1 MNLLIKFITM
11 IKNYYS
17 LRKLGK
23 PYGLTYSKMAGVGLC
38 SLLLCASPQVALA
51 DVAAA
56 DAIEVVQ
63 QTTKIKGTV
72 VDNTGFGVIGAAVVV
87 KGTTNGVVTDFDG
100 NFEIDAKVGDMLEIS
115 YVGYKTLTVKA
126 TAQHMSLTMEED
138 NEMLDEVVVVG
149 YSSTSKRDLIAS
161 VSTVKAEQISNMPV
175 ANIAQGLAGRSP
187 GLIVQASGGGV
198 NSTPSIS
205 IRGGGEPLYVI
216 DGVIRS
222 KDDFANLSPDD
233 IENMSILKDASA
245 TAVYGARATNGIVQI
260 VTKRGKEGK
269 VNVEYDFNMSFSQPS
284 IWDEKMDV
292 WDRAYWSNV
301 AYKNDGKDAPF
312 SDANIQAMHDG
323 SDPEFM
329 NNTNWRDLVL
339 RDWAPQ
345 QKHTIRLT
353 GGTDV
358 SSYYVSLGHI
368 DQNSLYKADNHWM
381 KRTNFR
387 MQNTTKLKNLGI
399 TINTAIDGYYQKN
412 THPYTSSA
420 NGYYQVFSHINDLS
434 PLRPGLNAHGLPY
447 DLPDNPVAET
457 AADAGYNTSTNNVI
471 NGKGEIILDLE
482 KYFAVLKGLKLRASS
497 NYRYASQDTKGWR
510 KDAAEYAWDS
520 TSPTYNAKPELSYS
534 TYHAY
539 SFTNQAFADY
549 SNQFGKHSVS
559 ALFGF
564 EQYYESAKGYGLSRR
579 NFPFDI
585 DQLKVGDAETQTNYG
600 TLDRDNNTSES
611 ESGRAAWIGQVKYNY
626 DNKYYVEGSFRRDG
640 SIKFHPDNRWG
651 TFFSGSLGWVV
662 TAEEF
667 MQPLVEKNI
676 LNSLKLRASYGET
689 GQDSGVS
696 DYAYLT
702 SYGYTGTAFVVNGA
716 YVPGFTEGAMPS
728 PDATWYTTKQF
739 DLGFD
744 FASLNSRLYGSFD
757 YFYYSTKGY
766 LQTPTGVSYLN
777 TAMGLSM
784 PKVKSD
790 SEHRREGIELQLGW
804 RDQIGDFKYDI
815 AANFTYFD
823 QLWALN
829 RSESENSYKNPYQR
843 TQQQKGYYDLLYH
856 NLGYYQSAEEVYTSA
871 GFVDNYNTGNILP
884 GDLKYQDMNGD
895 GQLTSEDMRRLGKSG
910 APRGQYGININLSY
924 KGFYFST
931 LLQGSTRFDMY
942 ISGELGMKTGQQGN
956 LMMAYDHQTDHWR
969 PDNHGAQYPRLMS
982 NTADNNNNN
991 YASSDFWLLDGSYI
1005 RMKDFQFGY
1014 DFKYSLLKK
1023 VNWLTRC
1030 KVGIS
1035 GQNIFTISQ
1044 ATKYGLD
1051 PEPKDT
1057 GYYGYPVERTLA
1069 FTLNLGF

>member
-1 MNLLIKFITM
+1 M

-23 PYGLTYSKMAGVGLC
+23 PYGLTCSKMAGVGLC
-38 SLLLCASPQVALA
+38 SLLLCASPQAALA
-51 DVAAA
+51 DVATA

-72 VDNTGFGVIGAAVVV
+72 VDNTGLSVIGASVMV
-87 KGTTNGVVTDFDG
+87 KGTTVGTMTDFDG
-100 NFEIDAKVGDMLEIS
+100 NFELDAKPGDMLEIS
-115 YVGYKTLTVKA
+115 FVGYKTVTIKA
-126 TAQHMSLTMEED
+126 TAQPMNITMEED
-138 NEMLDEVVVVG
+138 NEMLEEVVVVG
-149 YSSTSKRDLIAS
+149 YGSTTKRDLIAS

-205 IRGGGEPLYVI
+205 IRGGGDPLYVI

-222 KDDFANLSPDD
+222 KEDFANLAPDD
-233 IENMSILKDASA
+233 IQNMSILKDASA

-260 VTKRGKEGK
+260 VTKKGKEGK
-269 VNVEYDFNMSFSQPS
+269 VNIEYDFNQSFAQPS
-284 IWDEKMDV
+284 IWDNKLDS

-301 AYKNDGKDAPF
+301 AYENDGKSKPF
-312 SDANIQAMHDG
+312 TDEAIRIMKDG
-323 SDPEFM
+323 SDPSKF
-329 NNTNWRDLVL
+329 NNTNWRKLVL
-339 RDWAPQ
+339 NDWAPQ
-345 QKHTIRLT
+345 QKHTVRLT

-358 SSYYVSLGHI
+358 SSFYISLGHI
-368 DQNSLYKADNHWM
+368 DQNSLYKSDNHWM

-387 MQNTTKLKNLGI
+387 VQNTTNLKNLGI
-399 TINTAIDGYYQKN
+399 TVNTAIDGYYQKT

-420 NGYYQVFSHINDLS
+420 NGYYQVFSHINNMS
-434 PLRPGLNAHGLPY
+434 PLGPGVNLYGLPY
-447 DLPDNPVAET
+447 DVADNPVSET
-457 AADAGYNTSTNNVI
+457 AADAGYNNNTNNII
-471 NGKGEIILDLE
+471 NGKGEIIVDLS
-482 KYFAVLKGLKLRASS
+482 KYWDALKGLKVRGSS
-497 NYRYASQDTKGWR
+497 NYRYASQDVKGWR
-510 KDAAEYAWDS
+510 KDAGEYTWDS
-520 TSPTYNAKPELSYS
+520 KVPTYNQKPQLSYS

-539 SFTNQAFADY
+539 SFTNQAFIDY
-549 SNQFGKHSVS
+549 ANQFGKHSVS

-564 EQYYESAKGYGLSRR
+564 EQYYENYKSYGLSRR

-585 DQLKVGDAETQTNYG
+585 DQLPIGDAETQENSG
-600 TLDRDNNTSES
+600 SEG

-640 SIKFHPDNRWG
+640 SIKFHPDKRWG

-702 SYGYTGTAFVVNGA
+702 SYGFTSTAFVVNGA
-716 YVPGFTEGAMPS
+716 YVPGFTEGDMPS

-757 YFYYSTKGY
+757 YFFYSTKGY
-766 LQTPTGVSYLN
+766 LQSPTGETYLN
-777 TAMGLSM
+777 TALGLSM
-784 PKVKSD
+784 PMVKSD

-804 RDQIGDFKYDI
+804 RDNIGDFKYDI

-829 RSESENSYKNPYQR
+829 RSESENSYMNPYQR
-843 TQQQKGYYDLLYH
+843 SQQQKGYYGLLYK
-856 NLGYYQSAEEVYTSA
+856 NLGFYQSAEDVYNSV
-871 GFVDNYNTGNILP
+871 GIIDSYNSGNLLP
-884 GDLKYQDMNGD
+884 GDLKYADMNGD
-895 GQLTSEDMRRLGKSG
+895 GKINGEDQRRLGKSS

-924 KGFYFST
+924 KGFYLSALF
-931 LLQGSTRFDMY
+931 QGSTRFDMY
-942 ISGELGMKTGQQGN
+942 ISGELGLQTGQQGN
-956 LMMAYDHQTDHWR
+956 LMLAYDHQTDHWR
-969 PDNHGAQYPRLMS
+969 PDNPNAQYPRLMS
-982 NTADNNNNN
+982 ASGDNNNNN
-991 YASSDFWLLDGSYI
+991 YKSSDFWLMDGSYI

-1014 DFKYSLLKK
+1014 DFKYKLLKN
-1023 VNWLTRC
+1023 VAWLTRC

-1035 GQNIFTISQ
+1035 GQNIFTISES
-1044 ATKYGLD
+1044 TKYGLD
-1051 PEPKDT
+1051 PENSDT
-1057 GYYGYPVERTLA
+1057 NGYGYPVERTLA

>member
-1 MNLLIKFITM
+1 M

-23 PYGLTYSKMAGVGLC
+23 PYGLTCSKMAGIGLC
-38 SLLLCASPQVALA
+38 SLLLCASPQAVLA
-51 DVAAA
+51 DVASA
-56 DAIEVVQ
+56 DAIETVQ
-63 QTTKIKGTV
+63 QTKKIKGTV

-100 NFEIDAKVGDMLEIS
+100 NFEIEAKVGDMLEIS

-126 TAQHMSLTMEED
+126 TAQHMSLVMEED

-187 GLIVQASGGGV
+187 GLIVKASGGGV

-205 IRGGGEPLYVI
+205 VRGADGAPLYVI

-222 KDDFANLSPDD
+222 SEDFANLSPDD

-245 TAVYGARATNGIVQI
+245 TAVYGARATNGIVQ
-260 VTKRGKEGK
+260 VTTKKGKEGK
-269 VNVEYDFNMSFSQPS
+269 VNIEYDFNQSFSQPG
-284 IWDEKMDV
+284 IWDQKLDA

-301 AYKNDGKDAPF
+301 AYKNDGKTVPFTDA
-312 SDANIQAMHDG
+312 AIQAMHDG
-323 SDPEFM
+323 SNPEYFS
-329 NNTNWRDLVL
+329 NTNWRKLVL
-339 RDWAPQ
+339 NDWAPQ
-345 QKHTIRLT
+345 QKHTVRLT

-358 SSYYVSLGHI
+358 SSFYVSLGHI
-368 DQNSLYKADNHWM
+368 DQNSLYKSDNHWM

-399 TINTAIDGYYQKN
+399 TLNTVIDGYYQKS
-412 THPYTSSA
+412 THPNTSSA

-434 PLRPGLNAHGLPY
+434 PLKPGLNDFGLPY
-447 DLPDNPVAET
+447 DMPDNPVSET
-457 AADAGYNTSTNNVI
+457 AADAGYATTTNNVI
-471 NGKGEIILDLE
+471 NGKGEIIWDLE
-482 KYFAVLKGLKLRASS
+482 KFGLKGLKVRGSS
-497 NYRYASQDTKGWR
+497 NYRYASRDSKNWR
-510 KDAAEYAWDS
+510 KDAAEYAFGS
-520 TSPTYNAKPELSYS
+520 QIPTYNAKSQLSYG

-539 SFTNQAFADY
+539 SFTNQGFIDY
-549 SNQFGKHSVS
+549 ANQFGKHSVS

-564 EQYYESAKGYGLSRR
+564 EQYFESYKDYSLSRR
-579 NFPFDI
+579 DFPFDI
-585 DQLKVGDAETQTNYG
+585 DQLGIGDAETQQNSG
-600 TLDRDNNTSES
+600 SEG
-611 ESGRAAWIGQVKYNY
+611 ESGRAAYIGQVKYNY

-640 SIKFHPDNRWG
+640 SIKFHPDDRWG

-689 GQDSGVS
+689 GQDGGVS
-696 DYAYLT
+696 DFSYMT
-702 SYGYTGTAFVVNGA
+702 SYNFNATAYVVNGA

-728 PDATWYTTKQF
+728 PDLTWYTTKQF

-757 YFYYSTKGY
+757 YFFYSTKGY
-766 LQTPTGVSYLN
+766 LQNPVNTTYLN
-777 TAMGLSM
+777 TALGVSM
-784 PKVKSD
+784 PMVKSD
-790 SEHRREGIELQLGW
+790 SEHRREGIEIQMGW
-804 RDQIGDFKYDI
+804 RDNIGDFKYDV

-823 QLWALN
+823 QLWAMN
-829 RSESENSYKNPYQR
+829 RSESKTSYMNPYQR
-843 TQQQKGYYDLLYH
+843 SMQQKGYYGQMYH
-856 NLGYYQSAEEVYTSA
+856 NLGFYQSTEDVYNSV
-871 GFVDNYNTGNILP
+871 GLVNSYNSGNLLP

-895 GQLTSEDMRRLGKSG
+895 GKIDSADNRRLGKSS

-931 LLQGSTRFDMY
+931 LIQGSTRFDMY
-942 ISGELGMKTGQQGN
+942 LSGELGMQSGQQGD
-956 LMMAYDHQTDHWR
+956 LMLAYEHQTDHWR
-969 PDNHGAQYPRLMS
+969 PDNRNAQYPRLMS
-982 NTADNNNNN
+982 ATSDNSNNN
-991 YASSDFWLLDGSYI
+991 YASSDFWLIDGSYI

-1014 DFKYSLLKK
+1014 DFKYSLLKN
-1023 VNWLTRC
+1023 VNWLSRC

-1035 GQNIFTISQ
+1035 GQNIFTISES
-1044 ATKYGLD
+1044 TKYGLD
-1051 PEPKDT
+1051 PENSST
-1057 GYYGYPVERTLA
+1057 NNYGYPVERTLA

>member
-1 MNLLIKFITM
+1 MT
-11 IKNYYS
+11 KNFYS

-51 DVAAA
+51 DVSHA
-56 DAIEVVQ
+56 DAVEMVQ

-115 YVGYKTLTVKA
+115 YVGYKTITIA
-126 TAQHMSLTMEED
+126 ASAQHMNLTMEED
-138 NEMLDEVVVVG
+138 TETLDEVVVVG
-149 YSSTSKRDLIAS
+149 YGSTTKRDLIAS

-205 IRGGGEPLYVI
+205 IRGGGDPLYVI

-233 IENMSILKDASA
+233 IQSMSILKDASA
-245 TAVYGARATNGIVQI
+245 TAVYGARATNGIIQI
-260 VTKRGKEGK
+260 VTKKGKEGK
-269 VNVEYDFNMSFSQPS
+269 VSIEYDFNQSFSQPGV
-284 IWDEKMDV
+284 WDDKLDSY
-292 WDRAYWSNV
+292 DRAYWSNV
-301 AYKNDGKDAPF
+301 AYQNDGKSVPFTDA
-312 SDANIQAMHDG
+312 AITAMKNG
-323 SDPEFM
+323 SDPEFFS
-329 NNTNWRDLVL
+329 NTNWRKLVL
-339 RDWAPQ
+339 NDWAPQ

-353 GGTDV
+353 GGSDV
-358 SSYYVSLGHI
+358 SSFYVSLGHI
-368 DQNSLYKADNHWM
+368 DQNSLYKSDNHWM

-387 MQNTTKLKNLGI
+387 VQNTTNLKNLGV

-412 THPYTSSA
+412 THPNTSSA
-420 NGYYQVFSHINDLS
+420 NGYYAVFSHINDLS
-434 PLRPGLNAHGLPY
+434 PLKPGLNLHGLPY
-447 DLPDNPVAET
+447 DFPDNPVSET
-457 AADAGYNTSTNNVI
+457 AADAGYSNTTNNVI
-471 NGKGEIILDLE
+471 NGKGEIIVDLGH
-482 KYFAVLKGLKLRASS
+482 YFEALKGLKVRGSS
-497 NYRYASQDTKGWR
+497 NYRYASRDIKNWR

-520 TSPTYNAKPELSYS
+520 QVPTYNAKSQLTYS

-539 SFTNQAFADY
+539 SFTNQAFVDY
-549 SNQFGKHSVS
+549 ANQFGKHSVS

-564 EQYYESAKGYGLSRR
+564 EQYYESYKDYSLSRR
-579 NFPFDI
+579 DFPFDI
-585 DQLKVGDAETQTNYG
+585 DQISIGDAETQTNSG
-600 TLDRDNNTSES
+600 AEG
-611 ESGRAAWIGQVKYNY
+611 EAGRAAWIAQAKYNY
-626 DNKYYVEGSFRRDG
+626 DNKYYAEGSFRRDG
-640 SIKFHPDNRWG
+640 SDKFAPGKRWG
-651 TFFSGSLGWVV
+651 NFFSGSLGWVV

-667 MQPLVEKNI
+667 MQDLVDKNI

-689 GQDSGVS
+689 GQDGGVAS
-696 DYAYLT
+696 FSYLT
-702 SYGYTGTAFVVNGA
+702 SYNFNSTAYVVNGA

-728 PDATWYTTKQF
+728 PDITWYTTKQF

-766 LQTPTGVSYLN
+766 LQNPTGETYLN
-777 TAMGLSM
+777 TALGISLPMI
-784 PKVKSD
+784 KSD
-790 SEHRREGIELQLGW
+790 SEHRREGIEIQLGW
-804 RDQIGDFKYDI
+804 RDNIGDFKYDI

-823 QLWALN
+823 QMMALD
-829 RSESENSYKNPYQR
+829 RSEAINTMKNPYQR
-843 TQQQKGYYDLLYH
+843 GQQQKGYAGLYYH
-856 NLGYYQSAEEVYTSA
+856 NLGFYQSTEDVFNSVGIVGSYES
-871 GFVDNYNTGNILP
+871 GNLLP

-895 GQLTSEDMRRLGKSG
+895 GKIDGEDRRRLGKSG

-942 ISGELGMKTGQQGN
+942 LSGELGMQTGQQAP
-956 LMMAYDHQTDHWR
+956 LMLAYDHQIDHWR
-969 PDNHGAQYPRLMS
+969 PDNTNAQYPRLMS
-982 NTADNNNNN
+982 STSDNSNNN
-991 YASSDFWLLDGSYI
+991 YAGSDFWLIDGSYI

-1023 VNWLTRC
+1023 VNWLSRC

-1035 GQNIFTISQ
+1035 GQNLFTISES
-1044 ATKYGLD
+1044 TKYGLD
-1051 PEPKDT
+1051 PENSST
-1057 GYYGYPVERTLA
+1057 NNYGYPVERTLA